1 MAVQNQN
8 HKFRPRSCM
17 QMGNDTHIGY
27 PFQHCN
33 FYCNRIA
40 FSNASG
46 NSCIYSRIYSVAVI
60 RRWLSC
66 KTPFRCW
73 VISNFLLIAA
83 LLIVRYVS
91 HFTAFFLLL
100 TALSLLCL
108 VVLMPVSDIHKKL
121 SEKDRK
127 KYRRKGLMIL
137 MVELCAS
144 AMLYYF
150 ALINFSYSIFSAWI
164 LLSIMLIGG
173 MIKNGVQAKK

>member
-1 MAVQNQN
+1 
-8 HKFRPRSCM
+8 
-17 QMGNDTHIGY
+17 MGNDTYIGY

-66 KTPFRCW
+66 KNT
-73 VISNFLLIAA
+73 ISMLGYFQFSFNCGIANSSVCFSFLLP
-83 LLIVRYVS
+83 S
-91 HFTAFFLLL
+91 FLLL

-173 MIKNGVQAKK
+173 KIKNGVQAKK

>member
-66 KTPFRCW
+66 KNT
-73 VISNFLLIAA
+73 ISMLGYFQF
-83 LLIVRYVS
+83 